1 MLDTIVIDVDGT
13 LTDGKVTYTEL
24 GDELKSFDIKDGL
37 ILSALVKNNFKI
49 IIVTG
54 RESKILNKRM
64 NELGIREVFQ
74 GVVNKFSFLN
84 DYFISK
90 KIDLSDVLYIGDD
103 LNDIEIMNRVGTK
116 ACPADACIDVKNIA
130 DYVSKRDGGNG
141 AVRDILE
148 YYLKLNNKWEPI
160 VSSFSNY

>member
-64 NELGIREVFQ
+64 N
-74 GVVNKFSFLN
+74 
-84 DYFISK
+84 
-90 KIDLSDVLYIGDD
+90 
-103 LNDIEIMNRVGTK
+103 
-116 ACPADACIDVKNIA
+116 
-130 DYVSKRDGGNG
+130 
-141 AVRDILE
+141 
-148 YYLKLNNKWEPI
+148 
-160 VSSFSNY
+160 